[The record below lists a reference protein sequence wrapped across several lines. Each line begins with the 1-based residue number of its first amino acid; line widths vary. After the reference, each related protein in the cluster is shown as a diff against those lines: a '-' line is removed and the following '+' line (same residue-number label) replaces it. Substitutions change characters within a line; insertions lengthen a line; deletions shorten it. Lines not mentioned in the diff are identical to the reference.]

1 MSILSKG
8 VLILCIM
15 ASFVFAKEGPA
26 KIQSLIKQYFN
37 SALEQINEAETPAQQ
52 RQILDRS
59 LDKMISVLGTLQTWP
74 DVPQSELLTV
84 QQLRQ
89 RFVEKQDELQGRNG
103 YERVSDKDLV
113 AFANYVQQ
121 DMENAGLFPL
131 LGLTNVIVMVVI
143 FLMN

>member
-103 YERVSDKDLV
+103 YERVSDNDLV